1 MRVQMIGC
9 SHHNTDVTFREKL
22 AFQPTQAEAAL
33 EQMRSLFPRTEA
45 VLLST
50 CNRMEIYTAAE
61 DEADCP
67 TAEQLINFVAE
78 FHGLVPQ
85 DIAVELHN
93 LSGEEAVR
101 HLFSTA
107 ASLDSM
113 VVGEAQI
120 LSQIKQAYDLANA
133 GDSTGPLTHSTFQ
146 AAIRV
151 AKRVQNE
158 TSLHEKRI
166 SIPSIAVADYAS
178 QFFERFDDK
187 LVLIIGAG
195 EMAQETLTYLVDKN
209 VGRIVIVNR
218 SRKRAD
224 QLAKQTGSEAADW
237 DQLENLLAEA
247 DLVVSATASSEPVV
261 TSDMFH
267 RVVEKRYQRP
277 IFILDLAVP
286 RDFDNAISEL
296 INVYLYSIDDIQAV
310 CDTNLASRQLE
321 WPKAE
326 KIITEET
333 EMFMKVLFQRITGP
347 WIGRLKQ
354 QANEIKEAELQ
365 RLQNKLGDL
374 VADPTV
380 AKEIEITLDRLVNK
394 LLHPP
399 LESLRED
406 VSPDTGA
413 GLLDALKKLFQLKD

>member
-1 MRVQMIGC
+1 MKVQMIGC
-9 SHHNTDVTFREKL
+9 SHHNTDVTFREQL
-22 AFQPTQAEAAL
+22 AFQPTQVTAAL
-33 EQMRSLFPRTEA
+33 AQMRRLFPRTEA

-50 CNRMEIYTAAE
+50 CNRMELYTAAE

-67 TAEQLINFVAE
+67 TTEQLINFVAD

-93 LSGEEAVR
+93 LSGEEAVL

-107 ASLDSM
+107 ASLNSM

-120 LSQIKQAYDLANA
+120 LSQIKLAYDLANA
-133 GDSTGPLTHSTFQ
+133 GNSTGPLTHSTFQ
-146 AAIRV
+146 AALRV

-158 TSLHEKRI
+158 TSLHEKRV

-187 LVLIIGAG
+187 VVLIIGAG

-209 VGRIVIVNR
+209 VGQTVIVNR
-218 SRKRAD
+218 SRDRAD

-237 DQLENLLAEA
+237 DQLENLLAAA
-247 DLVVSATASSEPVV
+247 DLVVSATAATETVV
-261 TSDMFH
+261 TSDLF
-267 RVVEKRYQRP
+267 RQVVEKRFQRP

-286 RDFDNAISEL
+286 RDFDAAISEF

-310 CDTNLASRQLE
+310 CDANLAARQLE

-326 KIITEET
+326 NIIAEET
-333 EMFMKVLFQRITGP
+333 ALFMKILFQRVTGP

-354 QANEIKEAELQ
+354 QANDIKVAELQ

-374 VADPTV
+374 ADDPAVT
-380 AKEIEITLDRLVNK
+380 KELEITLDRLVNK

-406 VSPDTGA
+406 ISPDTGA

>member
-9 SHHNTDVTFREKL
+9 SHHDADVTFREKL
-22 AFQPTQAEAAL
+22 AFQPTQVAAAL
-33 EQMRSLFPRTEA
+33 AQMRNLFPRTEA

-50 CNRMEIYTAAE
+50 CNRMELYAAAE
-61 DEADCP
+61 DDADCP

-85 DIAVELHN
+85 DIAAELHN

-107 ASLDSM
+107 ASLNSM

-158 TSLHEKRI
+158 TKLHEKRV

-187 LVLIIGAG
+187 VVLIIGAG

-209 VGRIVIVNR
+209 VGKTIIVNR
-218 SRKRAD
+218 SRERAD
-224 QLAKQTGSEAADW
+224 QLAKKTGSEAADW
-237 DQLENLLAEA
+237 DQLEGLLAEA
-247 DLVVSATASSEPVV
+247 DLVVSATAATAPVV
-261 TSDMFH
+261 TTDMF
-267 RVVEKRYQRP
+267 RQVVEKRYQRP

-286 RDFDNAISEL
+286 RDFDNRISEF

-310 CDTNLASRQLE
+310 CDANLAARQLE

-326 KIITEET
+326 TIIAEET
-333 EMFMKVLFQRITGP
+333 DLFMKVLFQRITGP

-354 QANEIKEAELQ
+354 QANEIKKAELQ

-374 VADPTV
+374 ADDPAV
-380 AKEIEITLDRLVNK
+380 AKELEIALDRLVNK

-406 VSPDTGA
+406 ISPDTGT

>member
-9 SHHNTDVTFREKL
+9 SHHNSDVTFREKL
-22 AFQPTQAEAAL
+22 AFQPTQAAAAL
-33 EQMRSLFPRTEA
+33 EQMRRLFPRTEA

-93 LSGEEAVR
+93 LSGDEAVR

-158 TSLHEKRI
+158 TRLHEKRV

-218 SRKRAD
+218 NRERAD
-224 QLAKQTGSEAADW
+224 QLAKQTGSDAADW

-261 TSDMFH
+261 TGDMFH
-267 RVVEKRYQRP
+267 QVVEKRYQRP

-296 INVYLYSIDDIQAV
+296 INVYLYSIDDIHPGMFEV
-310 CDTNLASRQLE
+310 
-321 WPKAE
+321 
-326 KIITEET
+326 EEGGVSVAG
-333 EMFMKVLFQRITGP
+333 EMYSMSDEIFQRVKNGEPSGLYFGDVKLNNGSTVKGVLFPRETAE
-347 WIGRLKQ
+347 
-354 QANEIKEAELQ
+354 AN
-365 RLQNKLGDL
+365 NKDISNFGDWRGYI
-374 VADPTV
+374 A
-380 AKEIEITLDRLVNK
+380 
-394 LLHPP
+394 
-399 LESLRED
+399 S
-406 VSPDTGA
+406 
-413 GLLDALKKLFQLKD
+413 LKK

>member
-1 MRVQMIGC
+1 MIGC
-9 SHHNTDVTFREKL
+9 SHHHADVTFREKL
-22 AFQPTQAEAAL
+22 AFQPTQVAAAL
-33 EQMRSLFPRTEA
+33 AQMRNLFPRTEA

-50 CNRMEIYTAAE
+50 CNRMELYAAAE
-61 DEADCP
+61 DEEDCP

-85 DIAVELHN
+85 DIAAELHN

-107 ASLDSM
+107 ASLNSM

-158 TSLHEKRI
+158 TKLHEKRV

-187 LVLIIGAG
+187 VVLIIGAG

-209 VGRIVIVNR
+209 VGKTIIVNR
-218 SRKRAD
+218 NRERAD
-224 QLAKQTGSEAADW
+224 QLAKQTDSEAADW
-237 DQLENLLAEA
+237 DQLESLLAEA
-247 DLVVSATASSEPVV
+247 DLVVSATAATAPVV

-267 RVVEKRYQRP
+267 QVVEKRYQRP

-286 RDFDNAISEL
+286 RDFDNGISEF
-296 INVYLYSIDDIQAV
+296 INVYLYSIDDIQTV
-310 CDTNLASRQLE
+310 CDANLAARQLE

-326 KIITEET
+326 KIIAEET
-333 EMFMKVLFQRITGP
+333 DLFMKVLFQRITGP

-354 QANEIKEAELQ
+354 QANEIKKAELQ

-374 VADPTV
+374 ISDPIV
-380 AKEIEITLDRLVNK
+380 AKEIEIALDRLVNK

-406 VSPDTGA
+406 VSPDTGT

>member
-1 MRVQMIGC
+1 
-9 SHHNTDVTFREKL
+9 
-22 AFQPTQAEAAL
+22 
-33 EQMRSLFPRTEA
+33 
-45 VLLST
+45 
-50 CNRMEIYTAAE
+50 
-61 DEADCP
+61 
-67 TAEQLINFVAE
+67 
-78 FHGLVPQ
+78 
-85 DIAVELHN
+85 
-93 LSGEEAVR
+93 
-101 HLFSTA
+101 
-107 ASLDSM
+107 M

-218 SRKRAD
+218 SRERAD
-224 QLAKQTGSEAADW
+224 QLAKQTGCEAADW

-310 CDTNLASRQLE
+310 CDANLASRQLE

-326 KIITEET
+326 KIIAEET
-333 EMFMKVLFQRITGP
+333 DIFMKVLFQRITGP

>member
-22 AFQPTQAEAAL
+22 AFQPTQAAAAL
-33 EQMRSLFPRTEA
+33 AQMRSLFPRTEA

-50 CNRMEIYTAAE
+50 CNRMEIYAAAE
-61 DEADCP
+61 DEVDCP
-67 TAEQLINFVAE
+67 TAEELINFVAE

-85 DIAVELHN
+85 DIAAELHN
-93 LSGEEAVR
+93 LCGEDAVR
-101 HLFSTA
+101 HLFATA
-107 ASLDSM
+107 ASLNSM

-158 TSLHEKRI
+158 TRLHEKRV

-187 LVLIIGAG
+187 VVLIIGAG

-209 VGRIVIVNR
+209 VGRIIIINR
-218 SRKRAD
+218 SRERAD
-224 QLAKQTGSEAADW
+224 QLAKQTGNEAADW

-247 DLVVSATASSEPVV
+247 DLVVSATAATEPVV
-261 TSDMFH
+261 TGDVFE

-277 IFILDLAVP
+277 VFILDLAVP
-286 RDFDNAISEL
+286 RDFDNAISDF
-296 INVYLYSIDDIQAV
+296 INVYLYSIDDIQKV
-310 CDTNLASRQLE
+310 CDANLAARQLE

-326 KIITEET
+326 NIIAEET
-333 EMFMKVLFQRITGP
+333 ELFMKVLFQRITGP

-354 QANEIKEAELQ
+354 QANDIKKAELR
-365 RLQNKLGDL
+365 RLQNKLGDFGD
-374 VADPTV
+374 DPTV
-380 AKEIEITLDRLVNK
+380 SKEIELTLDRLVNK

-406 VSPDTGA
+406 ISPDTGT

>member
-9 SHHNTDVTFREKL
+9 SHHDADVTFREKL
-22 AFQPTQAEAAL
+22 AFQPTQVAAAL
-33 EQMRSLFPRTEA
+33 AQMRNLFPRTEA

-50 CNRMEIYTAAE
+50 CNRMELYAAAE
-61 DEADCP
+61 DDADCP

-85 DIAVELHN
+85 DIAAELHN

-107 ASLDSM
+107 ASLNSM

-158 TSLHEKRI
+158 TKLHEKRV

-187 LVLIIGAG
+187 VVLIIGAG

-209 VGRIVIVNR
+209 VGKTIIVNR
-218 SRKRAD
+218 SRERAD
-224 QLAKQTGSEAADW
+224 QLAKKTGSEAADW
-237 DQLENLLAEA
+237 DQLEGLLAEA
-247 DLVVSATASSEPVV
+247 DLVVSATAATAPVV
-261 TSDMFH
+261 TTDMF
-267 RVVEKRYQRP
+267 RQVVEKRYQRP

-286 RDFDNAISEL
+286 RDFDNRISEF

-310 CDTNLASRQLE
+310 CDANLAARQLE

-326 KIITEET
+326 TIIAEET
-333 EMFMKVLFQRITGP
+333 DLFMKVLFQRVTGP

-354 QANEIKEAELQ
+354 QANEIKKAELQ

-374 VADPTV
+374 ANDPAV

-406 VSPDTGA
+406 ISPDTGA